1 MLEKQQAVADS
12 KCLGKMGV
20 LIFHLVHKAL
30 GNEVS
35 LSRKSGSRFQAHKYF
50 HTNST
55 KTLRYT

>member
-1 MLEKQQAVADS
+1 MLEKQQAVADR

-20 LIFHLVHKAL
+20 LIFNLVHQAL

-35 LSRKSGSRFQAHKYF
+35 LSIKSGGRFWAHKYF
-50 HTNST
+50 YTNST